1 MCIFPPLRH
10 GHIRLYDTKG
20 HQRRPVLS
28 MEWPDEVLTAISST
42 PCDHDVLVATATGHI
57 AQFDIRMTHKG
68 KEKSAK
74 RLCLRLEGG
83 KLHVFFT
90 SEGNRTL
97 SHRF

>member
-1 MCIFPPLRH
+1 
-10 GHIRLYDTKG
+10 
-20 HQRRPVLS
+20 

-74 RLCLRLEGG
+74 RLHLRLEGG

-90 SEGNRTL
+90 SEENGTL
-97 SHRF
+97 SYRL

>member
-1 MCIFPPLRH
+1 
-10 GHIRLYDTKG
+10 
-20 HQRRPVLS
+20 

-74 RLCLRLEGG
+74 RLKLRLERG
-83 KLHVFFT
+83 KLPVVFT
-90 SEGNRTL
+90 SQEYRTL